1 MMYGFIT
8 SEMFWGGLRIL
19 RRAVLTD
26 TATTSSAILDDSIYI
41 FPVLMVV
48 NPKCWLENS
57 NCYRQAS

>member
-26 TATTSSAILDDSIYI
+26 TATTSSAILDDSIY
-41 FPVLMVV
+41 FSCFDGGKSQMLVG
-48 NPKCWLENS
+48 K
-57 NCYRQAS
+57 